1 MSTTTTTRRRSDQ
14 EPDLTL
20 VQPSEGELKLN
31 GLRIH
36 FFEWKGAGKR
46 PLVLMHGLRDY
57 AYYWQ
62 DCANRLIDE
71 FHVYAFDQRGH
82 GESEHAPG
90 GYLVWALAADLAA
103 FVEALGLERFDLV
116 GLSLG
121 SRCAMAYAREN
132 SLRLK
137 HLALVDMGPQMA
149 KAGARGLQADMT
161 SKADRPPSSFT
172 LEEARAFYREQWPS
186 LDGESIERLIR
197 NSLVQGE
204 DGMYSNRY
212 DRRLAE
218 ITTKAA
224 IPEINFL
231 WDSLTR
237 IKCPTLVMRGEHSPI
252 LDEEIASRMVES
264 LPRSQL
270 YVFRDTGHSLPR
282 LQPELF
288 ARVLRNFLLDRPL
301 EAE

>member
-1 MSTTTTTRRRSDQ
+1 MPGPS
-14 EPDLTL
+14 PVAGPL
-20 VQPSEGELKLN
+20 VQPAEGELKLN

-36 FFEWKGAGKR
+36 YFEWRGRGQR
-46 PLVLMHGLRDY
+46 PLILLHGLRDY

-62 DCANRLIDE
+62 DSANRLLDD

-103 FVEALGLERFDLV
+103 FVDAMSLSASGGFDLL

-121 SRCAMAYAREN
+121 SRCAMAYARDN
-132 SLRLK
+132 WARLN

-149 KAGARGLQADMT
+149 KVGARGLKDDMT
-161 SKADRPPSSFT
+161 AKAEVPPSSFSRAQA
-172 LEEARAFYREQWPS
+172 LEFFRGQWPS
-186 LDGESIERLIR
+186 LDQPSLERLIANALSR
-197 NSLVQGE
+197 GD
-204 DGMYSNRY
+204 DGLYANRY
-212 DRRLAE
+212 DRRLAD

-224 IPEINFL
+224 IPEIPFL

-237 IKCPTLVMRGEHSPI
+237 VQCPTLVLRGEHSPI
-252 LDEEIASRMVES
+252 LDDEISSRMVQS
-264 LPRSQL
+264 LPSGRL

-282 LQPELF
+282 LCPARFADAVRAFFLDQP
-288 ARVLRNFLLDRPL
+288 VPD
-301 EAE
+301 